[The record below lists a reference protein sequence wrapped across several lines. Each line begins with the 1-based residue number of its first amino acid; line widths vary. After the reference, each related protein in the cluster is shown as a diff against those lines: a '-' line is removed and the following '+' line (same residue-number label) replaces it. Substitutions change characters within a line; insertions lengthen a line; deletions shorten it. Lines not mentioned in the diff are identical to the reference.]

1 MCLFPRVIWNI
12 QFEKSAYFVLRNED
26 GEETLKWDNLTT
38 QIGDSELRVNDEI
51 RKHTFYV
58 CIDEGQEEMIDVEV
72 NLKSGGNYQLIYIDT
87 EEQVLFNFFEIL
99 QEMKLKNCTMIFRAR
114 WHFCIK

>member
-1 MCLFPRVIWNI
+1 MVLFSRIIWNI
-12 QFEKSAYFVLRNED
+12 QFEKSVYFVLRNED

-38 QIGDSELRVNDEI
+38 QIGDSELKVNDEI

-58 CIDEGQEEMIDVEV
+58 CIDEGQEERIDVEV

-87 EEQVLFNFFEIL
+87 QEQVFLHVYEFF
-99 QEMKLKNCTMIFRAR
+99 QEMKSKRIVP
-114 WHFCIK
+114 